1 MVNLEVKD
9 IFNEILSKNALSEQK
24 DMLERGF
31 SVDLELDNNEIKELS
46 INKGNACLACH
57 SKIFNKLS
65 IGQKL
70 AFVVWLDDFV
80 AKNQNRAVA
89 KFNYIVDNEKPFMSY
104 FLKDGE
110 LNFDVNIIKLDD
122 DLICSMDILLELCDM
137 GKKCQLEK
145 TIEQFYK
152 TGELDNSFSKLQMV
166 NFLAQIKEPE
176 SYKDYIDNKELS
188 EKELKENV
196 LFLNQPLEQITEKN
210 IDFLEEVWMLC
221 TEELK
226 VDDEE
231 SEYYLYILNNNFS
244 KAKELFGHFYQTDVD
259 NYYDNYYK
267 EQLNSLSKTISNF
280 EEESN
285 TK

>member
-1 MVNLEVKD
+1 MHVWLV
-9 IFNEILSKNALSEQK
+9 IQ
-24 DMLERGF
+24 
-31 SVDLELDNNEIKELS
+31 
-46 INKGNACLACH
+46 
-57 SKIFNKLS
+57 KIFNKLS

-231 SEYYLYILNNNFS
+231 SEYYLYILNNNFFKS
-244 KAKELFGHFYQTDVD
+244 KGVVWSF
-259 NYYDNYYK
+259 
-267 EQLNSLSKTISNF
+267 LSNRC
-280 EEESN
+280 
-285 TK
+285 